1 MVAAERVTPF
11 FCISST
17 TLLYRYGVV
26 WLSST
31 TRRADQPAWG
41 SSFCLVSPR
50 STVRHLCRSTRPV
63 ISILVASVPLFAF
76 ASSSSSSSSPSSYS
90 SSSPPAPPPLLFDL
104 PVVPGLARGAGL
116 ASPRLRLYAASFRT
130 TVAPVPAADDALNS
144 SRSCHSA
151 TQAVPPRSVVRPA
164 CVALCCSASCSTLPG
179 HSSCLAYARFGTRAG
194 YARCTYASTKLYNP
208 CRLCCRTFF
217 SISSPASSANAFR
230 TDEGSFPDRAVR
242 PGMLFH
248 TCSTNSWPMNGQLLP
263 TRQGHQA
270 STQTHGDHKHTY
282 TSNFKRSHL
291 SLNAT
296 REKQLCARRDHAFT
310 RSPDAS
316 SRSTGTV
323 DSSVGSTAPSKFR
336 LDRRPMSSWYAIAR
350 WSSADASHISVD
362 TS

>member
-63 ISILVASVPLFAF
+63 ISILVASVPLLAF
-76 ASSSSSSSSPSSYS
+76 ASSSSSSSSSPSSYS

-164 CVALCCSASCSTLPG
+164 CVALCCSACCSTLPG

-208 CRLCCRTFF
+208 CRYAAAR
-217 SISSPASSANAFR
+217 SSASRRQPPLQTPSGPTRAAFPIALC
-230 TDEGSFPDRAVR
+230 GL
-242 PGMLFH
+242 GC
-248 TCSTNSWPMNGQLLP
+248 CSTL
-263 TRQGHQA
+263 
-270 STQTHGDHKHTY
+270 
-282 TSNFKRSHL
+282 
-291 SLNAT
+291 
-296 REKQLCARRDHAFT
+296 ARRT
-310 RSPDAS
+310 RG
-316 SRSTGTV
+316 R
-323 DSSVGSTAPSKFR
+323 
-336 LDRRPMSSWYAIAR
+336 
-350 WSSADASHISVD
+350 
-362 TS
+362 